1 MPDPIVDELRRL
13 AGPDLYRRNAF
24 RVSGLLADA
33 DARTTRQ
40 VAQRLRAALE
50 VGADIDLGTATSRD
64 PHEIQA
70 ACDLILGDPRRRLVH
85 EMFAPWGDDV
95 SQCGCA
101 PAVHQNHDAAVTA
114 HSDAIAREQDS
125 GTPDAEWRRAWQSWS
140 KVVGATAAH
149 LESRVRALDDR
160 QLDGAAVTGIER
172 ELPRTLVQ
180 PAVDLATTGPVFR
193 AGPLVKV
200 ARKFPQAEQLHRRLL
215 ETAAAP
221 FYEDLEERRT
231 VLGRRIGDEPAD
243 GIVAEIQIDL
253 LPKLRRL
260 DALLPPKENHRTS
273 ALHDQVA
280 ILLNNC
286 AVDLM
291 NNGQDGDGRVE
302 TWLDLATEL
311 AIDQREHDLINEN
324 RDAFLE
330 TQKAIRDF
338 RARVLTIHRTQGKGA
353 AQRLLRN
360 VRRDTTSSSVR
371 AEIDQML
378 AEISNGTF
386 GRKHSATA
394 PARTQT
400 RNQTQKQDKR
410 KPAAQTQKKRKP
422 VPAPRPVSPPVSPR
436 TRRRR
441 RITALVVVLALIA
454 LGAWHWWP
462 RKVNVFN
469 EKIVDN
475 APVGTCLGKQDS
487 DWLNKPTALNKGDC
501 DEPHWGEVVAYVPIA
516 KVPSPYPGDAQANAL
531 AYFRCGEALTQQ
543 HLTNA
548 GYTVNA
554 IYAGAKDWNNGK
566 NNTAYENYA
575 ACVVHRT
582 DGIVLTAGGVTKPDA
597 PKKPAA
603 VPMALFARNISQNA
617 PIGTCVQNRPDGQLT
632 GTVAIVSCSEWHWAQ
647 IFGYPTIYAAG
658 TRWPGDE
665 AVIAQAQKV
674 CKQGI
679 PRLPGFTTWSGS
691 PDHSWWSDPK
701 QVKYAYC
708 LVHRAD
714 DKPFKGAL
722 K

>member
-24 RVSGLLADA
+24 RVSGLLADS

-50 VGADIDLGTATSRD
+50 VGADIDLGAATSRD

-95 SQCGCA
+95 SKCGCS
-101 PAVHQNHDAAVTA
+101 PSVHQNHDAAVAA

-125 GTPDAEWRRAWQSWS
+125 GTPDVEWSRAWRSWS
-140 KVVGATAAH
+140 KVVGATTAH
-149 LESRVRALDDR
+149 LESRVRSLDDR

-180 PAVDLATTGPVFR
+180 PAVDLAVAGRVAR
-193 AGPLVKV
+193 AGTLVKV

-243 GIVAEIQIDL
+243 GIVAEIQVDL

-291 NNGQDGDGRVE
+291 NRGEDDGRVKS
-302 TWLDLATEL
+302 WLDLATEL

-330 TQKAIRDF
+330 TQEAIRGF
-338 RARVLTIHRTQGKGA
+338 RTRVLMIHRTQGKSA
-353 AQRLLRN
+353 ALRLLRS
-360 VRRDTTSSSVR
+360 VRHSTTSPSVL
-371 AEIDQML
+371 AEIDRMT

-386 GRKHSATA
+386 GRAHSAGA
-394 PARTQT
+394 PTQ
-400 RNQTQKQDKR
+400 QKEKR
-410 KPAAQTQKKRKP
+410 KPAAQKQKKRKP
-422 VPAPRPVSPPVSPR
+422 EPPPRPVAPPVSPR

-462 RKVNVFN
+462 RKVDVFS

-487 DWLNKPTALNKGDC
+487 DWTTKPTALNRGDC
-501 DEPHWGEVVAYVPIA
+501 DEPHWGEVIAYVPIT
-516 KVPSPYPGDAQANAL
+516 KVPAAYPGDAQANAL
-531 AYFRCGEALTQQ
+531 AYFHCGEALVQQ
-543 HLTNA
+543 HLNNS
-548 GYTVNA
+548 GYSVNA
-554 IYAGAKDWNNGK
+554 IYAGAQDWNNGK
-566 NNTAYENYA
+566 NSTSYENYA
-575 ACVVHRT
+575 ACVIHRT

-603 VPMALFARNISQNA
+603 VPMAVFARNIGQNA
-617 PIGTCVQNRPDGQLT
+617 PIGTCVQNRPGNRIT
-632 GTVAIVSCSEWHWAQ
+632 GNVAIVSCSEWHWAQ
-647 IFGYPTIYAAG
+647 ISGYPTIYAAG
-658 TRWPGDE
+658 KAWPGDT
-665 AVIAQAQKV
+665 AVVAQAAKACNHGV
-674 CKQGI
+674 
-679 PRLPGFTTWSGS
+679 PRGFAVWSGS